1 MVGRILMPV
10 AAIAVLAAGNQAI
23 AETTI
28 ERFLPENGVI
38 RLGAGESELLSVLFG
53 IVDSGALLVR
63 LHELSRSDQ
72 DGATVWTLGD
82 LHRIELAGTE
92 EDVASLV
99 TRSFSARLT
108 EQAGL
113 IATADLVELWSQLG
127 ELLLSLSK
135 PSLQIDEGS
144 YGIRITLDADSAG
157 ISSSNASYTE
167 LQLSNRSRSGQLSIG
182 FNARAP
188 QDSAGSFTIDA
199 RQLSGSVSVPGR
211 PDAVLAWRVDMLEVD
226 AERTGT
232 AGQEFMVR
240 LTGTGFTAPGGIN
253 GQADGLKFQT
263 VRSPAESTVEVDR
276 LRISETFSERLFPA
290 LAGTPPPMSARLVL
304 TGKPDSYQPAGR
316 PIAISELN
324 VALGN
329 ARLNA
334 EGTLENGLQ
343 ALDVAGRIDGLLAI
357 LQAMGAADP
366 AALAARIGLL
376 YSQEEIAKDTVRL
389 ELDANALWLRVNGK
403 PMILVPVEQ

>member
-38 RLGAGESELLSVLFG
+38 RLGAGASELLSDLFG

-72 DGATVWTLGD
+72 DGGTVWTLGD

-99 TRSFSARLT
+99 IRSFSARLT
-108 EQAGL
+108 EQAGF
-113 IATADLVELWSQLG
+113 IATADLVELWTRSG
-127 ELLLSLSK
+127 ELLLSLAK
-135 PSLQIDEGS
+135 PSLQVDEGS
-144 YGIRITLDADSAG
+144 YGIRITLDAESAG
-157 ISSSNASYTE
+157 MSSSNASSTE
-167 LQLSNRSRSGQLSIG
+167 LRLSGRYRSGQVSIG
-182 FNARAP
+182 FNARAL
-188 QDSAGSFTIDA
+188 QDSAGSFTVDA
-199 RQLSGSVSVPGR
+199 RQLSCSVSVPGR
-211 PDAVLAWRVDMLEVD
+211 PAAVLAWRVDKLEVD
-226 AERTGT
+226 AERIGA

-240 LTGTGFTAPGGIN
+240 LTGTDFTAPGGIS
-253 GQADGLKFQT
+253 GKADGFKFQT
-263 VRSPAESTVEVDR
+263 VRSPAESTVEIDR
-276 LRISETFSERLFPA
+276 LRISETFAKQLFPA
-290 LAGTPPPMSARLVL
+290 LAGTPPPLSARLVL
-304 TGKPDSYQPAGR
+304 TGKPDSNQPAGR
-316 PIAISELN
+316 AVAISELN

-334 EGTLENGLQ
+334 EGAFENGGQ
-343 ALDVAGRIDGLLAI
+343 ALDVKGRIDGLLAI

-376 YSQEEIAKDTVRL
+376 YSQKEIAKDTVRL
-389 ELDANALWLRVNGK
+389 ELDANAQWLRVNGK
-403 PMILVPVEQ
+403 PLLLVPVEQ

>member
-38 RLGAGESELLSVLFG
+38 RLGAGESGLLSVLFG

-108 EQAGL
+108 EQAGF
-113 IATADLVELWSQLG
+113 IATADLVELWSRSG
-127 ELLLSLSK
+127 DLLLSLAK

-144 YGIRITLDADSAG
+144 YGIRITLDAESARM
-157 ISSSNASYTE
+157 SSSDASSTE
-167 LQLSNRSRSGQLSIG
+167 LQLSDRSRSGQVSIG
-182 FNARAP
+182 FKASAL
-188 QDSAGSFTIDA
+188 QDSAGSFTIEA
-199 RQLSGSVSVPGR
+199 QQLSGSVSVPGR
-211 PDAVLAWRVDMLEVD
+211 PDAVLDWRVDKLEVD

-232 AGQEFMVR
+232 AGREFMVR
-240 LTGTGFTAPGGIN
+240 LTGTGFTAPGRIS
-253 GQADGLKFQT
+253 GQADGLKFQK

-276 LRISETFSERLFPA
+276 LRISETFAERLFPA

-304 TGKPDSYQPAGR
+304 TGKPGSNQSAGR

-329 ARLNA
+329 ARLSA
-334 EGTLENGLQ
+334 EGTFETGGQ
-343 ALDVAGRIDGLLAI
+343 ALDVKGQIDGLLAV

-376 YSQEEIAKDTVRL
+376 YSQEEIARDTV
-389 ELDANALWLRVNGK
+389 ELLLDSNPQWLRVNGK
-403 PMILVPVEQ
+403 PLLLVPAEQ